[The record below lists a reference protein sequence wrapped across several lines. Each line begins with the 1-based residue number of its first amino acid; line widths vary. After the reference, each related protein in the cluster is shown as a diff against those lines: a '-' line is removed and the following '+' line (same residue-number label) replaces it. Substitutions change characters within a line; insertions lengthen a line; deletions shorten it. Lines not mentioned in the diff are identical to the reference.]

1 MANVT
6 ENTTADTT
14 LIVDDVRATYTVR
27 SQRGGGTVESIR
39 ARAIGSKRTH
49 DALKGVSF
57 TAYRGESIAI
67 VGRNGAGKST
77 LLRII
82 AGLQKPTAGHVWAV
96 ERPSLLGVDAAFMN
110 QLSGSRNITLGCLS
124 MGMSPEQA
132 ANARSSIIDF
142 SGIGEFIHNPIS
154 TYSSGMRARLRFAI
168 STAATPAILLVDE
181 ALSTGDALFKEKSEE
196 RINSLLGN
204 AGTVLFVSHSM
215 AAVQQYCT
223 RGIWLHE
230 GTVRMDGPIAAVSDE
245 YRSWVFAQKKK

>member
-1 MANVT
+1 MASVT
-6 ENTTADTT
+6 EHLGREAT
-14 LIVDDVRATYTVR
+14 LIVDDVHATYTVR

-39 ARAIGSKRTH
+39 ARAIGAERTH
-49 DALKGVSF
+49 DVLKGISF

-77 LLRII
+77 LLRIV
-82 AGLQKPTAGHVWAV
+82 AGLQKPTSGHVWAV
-96 ERPSLLGVDAAFMN
+96 ERPSLLGVDAALMN

-124 MGMSPEQA
+124 MGMTPQQA
-132 ANARSSIIDF
+132 ANARSSIIEF

-196 RINSLLGN
+196 RINALLGN
-204 AGTVLFVSHSM
+204 AGSVLFVSHSL

-230 GTVRMDGPIAAVSDE
+230 GLVRMDGPIDDVAE
-245 YRSWVFAQKKK
+245 GYRQWVLTQTKK